1 MAIPGKRITIKTLHL
16 LILIV
21 LGLLWVFP
29 LFYGILSSFKI
40 EGDIIA
46 AKPRIFTATYT
57 LINYQTI
64 LIKSRLFR
72 WFLNSLLTTTATVV
86 GICAVSAM
94 AGYAFS
100 KIRFPGRNVLFYA
113 LIATMFMPGY
123 VLLIPRFLLIVDFKM
138 YNTFWGI
145 ILPQMALPFGV
156 FLVKQFM
163 GTVPTSIIESP
174 QIDGAG
180 HWLIFTRIMVPISRA
195 AIGSLA
201 IFAFIR
207 SWNNFFWQLV
217 VVNTVE
223 MRTLP
228 VGLSY
233 LQDDFTLK
241 YGELLAGATMS
252 AVPLLLIFFAFQKS
266 FTKGVTM
273 GAIKG

>member
-1 MAIPGKRITIKTLHL
+1 MAVTGKSPVARSLQMIL
-16 LILIV
+16 LIV
-21 LGLLWVFP
+21 LGVLWVFP

-40 EGDIIA
+40 EGDVIA
-46 AKPRIFTATYT
+46 AEPRIFSATYT
-57 LINYQTI
+57 LINYTTI
-64 LIKSRLFR
+64 FYKSRLPR
-72 WFLNSLLTTTATVV
+72 WFFNSLLSTTGSVV
-86 GICAVSAM
+86 GICGVSAM

-100 KIRFPGRNVLFYA
+100 KIEFPGRNAIFYGM
-113 LIATMFMPGY
+113 IATMFMPGY
-123 VLLIPRFLLIVDFKM
+123 VLLIPRFLMIVDLKM
-138 YNTFWGI
+138 YNTYWAI

-163 GTVPTSIIESP
+163 GTIPTSVVESP

-180 HWLIFTRIMVPISRA
+180 HWLIFTRIMLPMSKA
-195 AIGSLA
+195 AVGSLA

-266 FTKGVTM
+266 FTKGVTV
-273 GAIKG
+273 GAVKG